1 MRFGVVDVRGMR
13 DALATPEPK
22 APPFEKIGTE

>member
-13 DALATPEPK
+13 DALANSEPK
-22 APPFEKIGTE
+22 PPVEKIATE